1 MLSYCWA
8 TFQAEI
14 VLSSYSVK
22 SVRTRSYSRP
32 YYPTFG
38 LNLRMQLECRKMRTK
53 IIPNMDTFHAVSY
66 ATGCYILLEFS
77 LSIIIKLI
85 TLMIKS
91 FLNTCHLALDFVLFS
106 SDVSAITK
114 CWLIIKCYIV
124 NVSRTIKSLKR
135 KSLYLKIEIKS
146 VY

>member
-1 MLSYCWA
+1 M
-8 TFQAEI
+8 
-14 VLSSYSVK
+14 LSSYSVK

-77 LSIIIKLI
+77 LSILI
-85 TLMIKS
+85 YYNQVNYFDGKI
-91 FLNTCHLALDFVLFS
+91 FFEHLSLGIGF
-106 SDVSAITK
+106 
-114 CWLIIKCYIV
+114 CLIFK
-124 NVSRTIKSLKR
+124 
-135 KSLYLKIEIKS
+135 
-146 VY
+146 